1 MLIRSRMGVSADGFV
16 ATPDGLPTLHV
27 EPSFEPGISH
37 GFPAR
42 GPLGPYQLQAA
53 IAAVHAEARDGDDTD
68 WRQILALYD
77 LLERIAPSPVVTLN
91 RAVAVAMVHGP
102 QAGLDVLATLAGD
115 DRMARHH
122 RLAGLRGHL
131 HELAGQRE
139 AAVAEYRLAAQ
150 RATSL
155 PERRYLE
162 SRAAR
167 LAGPG

>member
-1 MLIRSRMGVSADGFV
+1 
-16 ATPDGLPTLHV
+16 
-27 EPSFEPGISH
+27 
-37 GFPAR
+37 
-42 GPLGPYQLQAA
+42 
-53 IAAVHAEARDGDDTD
+53 
-68 WRQILALYD
+68 
-77 LLERIAPSPVVTLN
+77 
-91 RAVAVAMVHGP
+91 MVRGP

-115 DRMARHH
+115 DRMARQH